1 MGLQLPS
8 ELAEALGWVGFTW
21 PTADEELLFQA
32 SQMWLTFA
40 GQLRLSGGQAD
51 SGAAQVFSTNSGDD
65 VTAFEQL
72 WHGPEGAPKRIADG
86 AEAAELIGMALL
98 VMAIITLTQ
107 KILVIVQ
114 LTILVVQVAIAV
126 AAAVPTL
133 GASMAEVPI
142 SIGIAR
148 AAIQRITKEVVE
160 KVTKEIIPRLL
171 KRAKTLLRRFTRK
184 GRGPGGRVPR
194 PGRVP
199 GPHTTPRYH
208 NTKPM
213 LDQFKN
219 EHLPGGGPFAT
230 PVRRLSPEEL
240 EQHRV
245 FIDDNGIMRSAK
257 DGKPFDTQNSNT
269 AFDGGNQAIFVMDR
283 NGNMYASTYQKVGD
297 FHHSTLGGGQPVAS
311 AGELVVKDGRVI
323 EATARSGHYHPE
335 PSHMANLDA
344 ELKRNGLSNVPIKD
358 WNGDDIV
365 F

>member
-32 SQMWLTFA
+32 SQMWMTFA
-40 GQLRLSGGQAD
+40 GQLRSSAGQAD
-51 SGAAQVFSTNSGDD
+51 AGAAQVFNTNSGDD
-65 VTAFEQL
+65 VTAFEAL
-72 WHGPEGAPKRIADG
+72 WRGEGGAPRRIADG

-184 GRGPGGRVPR
+184 GKGPGGRVPR
-194 PGRVP
+194 PRGAP

-208 NTKPM
+208 NTKSM
-213 LDQFKN
+213 LDKYKN

-257 DGKPFDTQNSNT
+257 DGKPFDTSNSNT
-269 AFDGGNQAIFVMDR
+269 AFSGGDQAIFVMDR

-297 FHHSTLGGGQPVAS
+297 FHHSTLGNGQPVAS
-311 AGELVVKDGRVI
+311 AGELVVKNGRV
-323 EATARSGHYHPE
+323 EYATARSGHYQPDV
-335 PSHMANLDA
+335 SHMSNLDA
-344 ELKRNGLSNVPIKD
+344 EFKRNGLNNVPI
-358 WNGDDIV
+358 NGWDGSRIL
-365 F
+365 